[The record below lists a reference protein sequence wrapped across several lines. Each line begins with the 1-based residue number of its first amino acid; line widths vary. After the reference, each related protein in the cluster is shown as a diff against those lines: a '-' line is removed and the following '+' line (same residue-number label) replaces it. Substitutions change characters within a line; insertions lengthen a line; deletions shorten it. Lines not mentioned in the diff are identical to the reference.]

1 MKSTLQASDFD
12 RAFATERAQIYPAV
26 SDLEA
31 RMGYGI
37 ARERLECAARTLA
50 CPVKVNPPNWQHGR
64 VLYAALMKYLE
75 GRSEPVNVFDCGTA
89 KGFSALCMAFALADA
104 KASGKVHSVDVID
117 PNSMVPR
124 NSILD
129 LERPRSVREFVL
141 PWQESDRIEFHW
153 STGINWLK
161 SHPERVHFAF
171 VDGKHSE
178 GIVREEAELL
188 AARQQQGDVSIF
200 DDMQIPGVHAA
211 VVRIESDYSVELLI
225 PKRERQYAVA
235 TRR

>member
-26 SDLEA
+26 SDFEA

-37 ARERLECAARTLA
+37 SREKLEFAARTLA
-50 CPVKVNPPNWQHGR
+50 CPVKANAPNWQHGR
-64 VLYAALMKYLE
+64 VIYAALMKYLE
-75 GRSEPVNVFDCGTA
+75 VRSEPVNVFDCGTA

-117 PNSMVPR
+117 PTSMVPR
-124 NSILD
+124 NSVLD
-129 LERPRSVREFVL
+129 LERPRAVRDFVM
-141 PWQESDRIEFHW
+141 PWSESDRIEFHW

-171 VDGKHSE
+171 IDGKHSE
-178 GIVREEAELL
+178 GIVREEAVLL
-188 AARQQQGDVSIF
+188 TERQEPGDIAIF
-200 DDMQIPGVHAA
+200 DDMQIAGVHAA
-211 VVRIESDYSVELLI
+211 VVRIQSQYTVELLT
-225 PKRERQYAVA
+225 PKRERQYAIA